1 MIRKHVTIHRLLIIM
16 LVASITV
23 LGPGC
28 ASKKKLAKQQAQ
40 EKARIEAEAKAK
52 KIADAK
58 IALLSIINDQGSMT
72 PEQKEKKLNDI
83 KAQNFNDPEI
93 LSLIIKAQDKIAREK
108 EQARLEEG
116 KRKNEMNKTV
126 KTSQSLEDQFF
137 AISHATSLSE
147 ADNKIMEMMKLF
159 AGENVPVLIII
170 YQDKNNTDYDE
181 PTTIKKYLE
190 FLKDQKKNLNS
201 VYNIKYDE
209 NGKITELELIKK

>member
-1 MIRKHVTIHRLLIIM
+1 M

-28 ASKKKLAKQQAQ
+28 ATKKKLAKQQAE
-40 EKARIEAEAKAK
+40 EKARTEAEAKAK

-58 IALLSIINDQGSMT
+58 TILLSIINDQGSMT
-72 PEQKEKKLNDI
+72 TEQKEKKLNEI

-93 LSLIIKAQDKIAREK
+93 LSLIIKAQDKIAKEK
-108 EQARLEEG
+108 DQARLEEE
-116 KRKNEMNKTV
+116 KRKNEMNKTT

-137 AISHATSLSE
+137 AISHAASLAE
-147 ADNKIMEMMKLF
+147 ADSKILETIKLF

-190 FLKDQKKNLNS
+190 FLKDQKKNLNG
-201 VYNIKYDE
+201 VFNIKYDE